1 MVLGFVVMITDWFG
15 CTGKT
20 GIAGFRDPESCAKSQ
35 LKKISQLNKADVK
48 KKKFKKLKTK

>member
-1 MVLGFVVMITDWFG
+1 MGFVVMVTVWFG

-35 LKKISQLNKADVK
+35 FKKISQLNKADVK